1 MKNWVFSVDI
11 DDPIPTTQNKS
22 SKGCEPSSEQVGML
36 TEMGFTPAQAR
47 KALRETVRKK
57 ILNVHIR
64 IITIL
69 NSSMSIRMEMLKEL

>member
-1 MKNWVFSVDI
+1 
-11 DDPIPTTQNKS
+11 
-22 SKGCEPSSEQVGML
+22 ML

-69 NSSMSIRMEMLKEL
+69 NSSMSIRMGMLKEL